1 MNITKALTVVLTLSV
16 MLFAFSGCTAV
27 LLILGANYFL
37 GESTG
42 PTVPTVPT
50 EPSMPTAPTN
60 PTEPTEATDPTEPT
74 DPTEVTDP
82 TEPTE
87 PTEST
92 EPTDPTEPEVTA
104 PESTDA
110 PLLFTTICETI
121 L

>member
-37 GESTG
+37 GEPTE

-60 PTEPTEATDPTEPT
+60 PTEPTEPT
-74 DPTEVTDP
+74 D
-82 TEPTE
+82 

-92 EPTDPTEPEVTA
+92 EPTEPTEPEVTA
-104 PESTDA
+104 PEATDA

>member
-37 GESTG
+37 GEPTEPTV

-60 PTEPTEATDPTEPT
+60 PTEPTEAT
-74 DPTEVTDP
+74 
-82 TEPTE
+82 E

-92 EPTDPTEPEVTA
+92 EPTEPEVTA
-104 PESTDA
+104 PEATDA
-110 PLLFTTICETI
+110 PLLFTTIVRRSYEKA
-121 L
+121 

>member
-37 GESTG
+37 GE
-42 PTVPTVPT
+42 PTEPTVPT

-60 PTEPTEATDPTEPT
+60 PTEPTEPTEPTGATDPTET
-74 DPTEVTDP
+74 

-87 PTEST
+87 
-92 EPTDPTEPEVTA
+92 PTEPEVTA
-104 PESTDA
+104 PDATDA
-110 PLLFTTICETI
+110 PLLFTTIVRRSYEKA
-121 L
+121 

>member
-1 MNITKALTVVLTLSV
+1 MTITKALTVVLTLSV

-37 GESTG
+37 GEPTE

-60 PTEPTEATDPTEPT
+60 PTEPT
-74 DPTEVTDP
+74 DP

-87 PTEST
+87 PTEATDPTEST

-104 PESTDA
+104 PEATDA
-110 PLLFTTICETI
+110 PLLFTAIVRRSYEKA
-121 L
+121 

>member
-1 MNITKALTVVLTLSV
+1 MNITKALTVVLMLSV

-37 GESTG
+37 GEPTE

-74 DPTEVTDP
+74 DPTEATDP
-82 TEPTE
+82 TE
-87 PTEST
+87 
-92 EPTDPTEPEVTA
+92 PTEPEVTA
-104 PESTDA
+104 PEATDA
-110 PLLFTTICETI
+110 PLLFTTIVRRSYEKA
-121 L
+121 

>member
-37 GESTG
+37 GEPTE

-60 PTEPTEATDPTEPT
+60 PTEPTDPTE
-74 DPTEVTDP
+74 
-82 TEPTE
+82 
-87 PTEST
+87 
-92 EPTDPTEPEVTA
+92 PTEPEVTA
-104 PESTDA
+104 PEATDA
-110 PLLFTTICETI
+110 PLLFTTIVRRSYEKA
-121 L
+121 

>member
-37 GESTG
+37 GEPTE

-60 PTEPTEATDPTEPT
+60 PTEPTDPTEATD
-74 DPTEVTDP
+74 
-82 TEPTE
+82 

-92 EPTDPTEPEVTA
+92 EPTEPTEPEVTA
-104 PESTDA
+104 PEATDA
-110 PLLFTTICETI
+110 PLLFTTIVRRSYEKA
-121 L
+121 

>member
-37 GESTG
+37 GEPTE

-60 PTEPTEATDPTEPT
+60 PTEPTDPTDPTEPT
-74 DPTEVTDP
+74 EATEP

-92 EPTDPTEPEVTA
+92 EPTEPTEPEVTA

-110 PLLFTTICETI
+110 PLLFTTIVR
-121 L
+121 

>member
-37 GESTG
+37 GEPTE

-60 PTEPTEATDPTEPT
+60 PTEPTDPTEATD
-74 DPTEVTDP
+74 
-82 TEPTE
+82 

-92 EPTDPTEPEVTA
+92 EPTEPTEPEVTA
-104 PESTDA
+104 PEATDA

>member
-37 GESTG
+37 GE
-42 PTVPTVPT
+42 PTEPTVPT

-60 PTEPTEATDPTEPT
+60 PAEP
-74 DPTEVTDP
+74 TDP

-87 PTEST
+87 PTDPTEPTESTDPTEATDPTEST
-92 EPTDPTEPEVTA
+92 EPTEPEVTA
-104 PESTDA
+104 PEATDA

>member
-1 MNITKALTVVLTLSV
+1 MNITKALTVVLMLSV

-37 GESTG
+37 GEPTE

-60 PTEPTEATDPTEPT
+60 PTEPTE
-74 DPTEVTDP
+74 
-82 TEPTE
+82 
-87 PTEST
+87 
-92 EPTDPTEPEVTA
+92 PEITA
-104 PESTDA
+104 PEATDA

>member
-37 GESTG
+37 GEPTE

-74 DPTEVTDP
+74 
-82 TEPTE
+82 
-87 PTEST
+87 
-92 EPTDPTEPEVTA
+92 EPEVTA
-104 PESTDA
+104 PEATDA
-110 PLLFTTICETI
+110 PLLFTTIVRRSYEKA
-121 L
+121 

>member
-1 MNITKALTVVLTLSV
+1 MKKTISYCLVAALIFV

-37 GESTG
+37 GEPTE

-74 DPTEVTDP
+74 
-82 TEPTE
+82 
-87 PTEST
+87 
-92 EPTDPTEPEVTA
+92 EPEVTA
-104 PESTDA
+104 PEATDA
-110 PLLFTTICETI
+110 PLLFTTIVRRSYEKA
-121 L
+121 

>member
-37 GESTG
+37 GEPTE

-60 PTEPTEATDPTEPT
+60 PTEPTDPTE
-74 DPTEVTDP
+74 
-82 TEPTE
+82 
-87 PTEST
+87 
-92 EPTDPTEPEVTA
+92 PTEPEVTA
-104 PESTDA
+104 PEATDA
-110 PLLFTTICETI
+110 PLLFTTIVRRSYEKT
-121 L
+121 

>member
-37 GESTG
+37 GEPTE

-60 PTEPTEATDPTEPT
+60 PTEPTDPTESTDPTEATDPTE
-74 DPTEVTDP
+74 
-82 TEPTE
+82 
-87 PTEST
+87 
-92 EPTDPTEPEVTA
+92 PTEPEVTA
-104 PESTDA
+104 PEATDA
-110 PLLFTTICETI
+110 PLLFTTIVRRSYEKA
-121 L
+121 

>member
-37 GESTG
+37 GEPTEPTV

-60 PTEPTEATDPTEPT
+60 PTEPTDPTESTDPTEATDPTE
-74 DPTEVTDP
+74 
-82 TEPTE
+82 
-87 PTEST
+87 
-92 EPTDPTEPEVTA
+92 PTEPEVTA
-104 PESTDA
+104 PEATDA
-110 PLLFTTICETI
+110 PLLFTTIVRRSYEKA
-121 L
+121 

>member
-37 GESTG
+37 GEPTE

-60 PTEPTEATDPTEPT
+60 PTEPTE
-74 DPTEVTDP
+74 
-82 TEPTE
+82 
-87 PTEST
+87 
-92 EPTDPTEPEVTA
+92 PEITA
-104 PESTDA
+104 PEATDA

>member
-37 GESTG
+37 GEPTE

-60 PTEPTEATDPTEPT
+60 PTEPTE
-74 DPTEVTDP
+74 
-82 TEPTE
+82 
-87 PTEST
+87 
-92 EPTDPTEPEVTA
+92 PEITA
-104 PESTDA
+104 PEATDA
-110 PLLFTTICETI
+110 PLLFTTIMRRSYEKA
-121 L
+121 

>member
-37 GESTG
+37 GEPTE
-42 PTVPTVPT
+42 PTVPTGPTVPT

-60 PTEPTEATDPTEPT
+60 PTEPTEAT
-74 DPTEVTDP
+74 
-82 TEPTE
+82 E

-92 EPTDPTEPEVTA
+92 EPTEPTEPEVTA
-104 PESTDA
+104 PEATDA
-110 PLLFTTICETI
+110 PLLFTTIVRRSYEKA
-121 L
+121 

>member
-37 GESTG
+37 GEPTEPTV

-60 PTEPTEATDPTEPT
+60 PTEPTEAT
-74 DPTEVTDP
+74 
-82 TEPTE
+82 E

-92 EPTDPTEPEVTA
+92 EPTEPTEPEVTA
-104 PESTDA
+104 PEATDA
-110 PLLFTTICETI
+110 PLLFTTIVRRSYEKA
-121 L
+121 

>member
-37 GESTG
+37 GEPTE

-60 PTEPTEATDPTEPT
+60 PTEPTEAT
-74 DPTEVTDP
+74 
-82 TEPTE
+82 E

-92 EPTDPTEPEVTA
+92 EPTEPTEPEVTA
-104 PESTDA
+104 PEATDA
-110 PLLFTTICETI
+110 PLLFTTIVRRSYEKA
-121 L
+121 